1 MKKLDSTTLT
11 SIAAEK
17 AGMSYG
23 NYVAKFG
30 VVQPQEAVETSD
42 DGTKIC
48 PVCGKSFV
56 GRRWN
61 AVYCSAECQIK
72 RGSKDYMKKYREQR
86 REKLKAMDR
95 VCVVCGKPIPE
106 GRNLKAKTCCEDC
119 SAELEKQTKRQKDA
133 QYREKKKTVKTYERT
148 CPICGEEFIPAVHN
162 QKYCSNECYSYAN
175 NQRSKKNNMMKKE
188 ERNGK

>member
-106 GRNLKAKTCCEDC
+106 GRNLKAKTCSEECSEELHRINKNRRRMEKRGAKEVNED
-119 SAELEKQTKRQKDA
+119 T
-133 QYREKKKTVKTYERT
+133 
-148 CPICGEEFIPAVHN
+148 
-162 QKYCSNECYSYAN
+162 
-175 NQRSKKNNMMKKE
+175 
-188 ERNGK
+188 